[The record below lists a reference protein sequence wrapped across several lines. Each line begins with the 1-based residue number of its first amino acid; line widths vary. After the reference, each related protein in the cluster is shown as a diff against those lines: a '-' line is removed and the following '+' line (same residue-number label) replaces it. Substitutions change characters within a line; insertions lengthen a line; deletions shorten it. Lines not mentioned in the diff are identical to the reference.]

1 MPRIHFL
8 SGKVMDITMHE
19 YTKIMPKMKNGGI
32 RFYDTRRGDLIPLN
46 STTIEMITKGDMP
59 APLDEVVEP
68 VEYKMPDS
76 QETMKYATTIEP
88 TPEEVSEGD
97 EAKAQRLMDEMLAK
111 SNCNHPE
118 DKAIIYKKETSKG
131 VRYFPVCSF
140 CGKRERY
147 VKAESLTDEQKLSA
161 KVWAD

>member
-59 APLDEVVEP
+59 APLEEAVEVVEY
-68 VEYKMPDS
+68 VMPDS
-76 QETMKYATTIEP
+76 QETMKYAAKAEVV
-88 TPEEVSEGD
+88 EEKKESD
-97 EAKAQRLMDEMLAK
+97 EEKAQRQMNDIIAK
-111 SNCNHPE
+111 SNCAHPKE
-118 DKAIIYKKETSKG
+118 KSEMYKKDTAKG
-131 VRYFPVCSF
+131 TRYFPVCTF

-147 VKAESLTDEQKLSA
+147 VKADSLSA
-161 KVWAD
+161 EEKLNATVWSD